1 MYLYLPFNSCFQSK
15 LFMLIV
21 FSGNTSWSMYNFRLG
36 LIKKFIQLGYQVC
49 VVAPEDN
56 FTKKIIDEGIKIVT
70 VKKLKRSGNNP
81 LQDFGLYRE
90 YISIYKKL
98 QPDFIFHYTIKPNI
112 YGTLAA
118 RFCKI
123 KSISI
128 ITGLGNAFSNNGIL
142 FRVAKLLYKVSLAYP
157 VEIWFL
163 NSSDKSI
170 FISNGIIKAHKS
182 FILPGEGVDTT
193 AFTPAVHRAE
203 NTNSTFLL
211 VSRMLYDKGIEE
223 FVQASKLLIEKGYSL
238 TSLLLGQI
246 DYDNPEVIAL
256 EVIEKWQQEGIVKY
270 LGSTNDVKPYIEN
283 VDVIVLPS
291 YREGIPKI
299 LLEAAAMEKP
309 IITTRIPGCVEV
321 VEDGVN
327 GYLCEVKNVEDLASQ
342 MEKLILLPMK
352 EREKMGYAGRKKVLA
367 DFDEKIIIDIYRQK
381 CDQYLFQKKA
391 QAVLS
396 S

>member
-1 MYLYLPFNSCFQSK
+1 
-15 LFMLIV
+15 
-21 FSGNTSWSMYNFRLG
+21 MYNFRLG
-36 LIKKFIQLGYQVC
+36 LIKKFIQLGYEVC

-56 FTKKIIDEGIKIVT
+56 FTKKIIDEGIKIIT

-90 YISIYKKL
+90 YVSIYKKL

-170 FISNGIIKAHKS
+170 FISNGIIKAHQS

-223 FVQASKLLIEKGYSL
+223 FVQASKLLLKKGYSL

-291 YREGIPKI
+291 YREGIPRI

-327 GYLCEVKNVEDLASQ
+327 GYLCQVKNVEDLASQ
-342 MEKLILLPMK
+342 MEKLILLPME
-352 EREKMGYAGRKKVLA
+352 ERKKMGDAGRKKVLA

-381 CDQYLFQKKA
+381 CDQYLFQKT
-391 QAVLS
+391 QAILS

>member
-1 MYLYLPFNSCFQSK
+1 
-15 LFMLIV
+15 MLII

-36 LIKKFIQLGYQVC
+36 LMKKFIQFGYDVC

-56 FTKKIIDEGIKIVT
+56 FTNKIIDEGIKVVT

-81 LQDFGLYRE
+81 LQDFSLYWE
-90 YISIYKKL
+90 YIGIYKKL

-128 ITGLGNAFSNNGIL
+128 ITGLGNAFSSNGIL
-142 FRVAKLLYKVSLAYP
+142 FRIAKLLYKLSLAYP

-170 FISNGIIKAHKS
+170 FISNGIIMADKG

-193 AFTPAVHRAE
+193 VFSPALHHPE
-203 NTNSTFLL
+203 NTITTFLL

-223 FVQASKLLIEKGYSL
+223 FVEASKLLLKKRYAL

-256 EVIEKWQQEGIVKY
+256 EVLEKWQQEGIVQY
-270 LGSTNDVKPYIEN
+270 LGSTNDVKAYIEN

-291 YREGIPKI
+291 YREGIPRI

-327 GYLCEVKNVEDLASQ
+327 GYLCEIKNVEDLANQ
-342 MEKLILLPMK
+342 MEKLILLPIE
-352 EREKMGYAGRKKVLA
+352 EREKMGVAGRKKVLA

-381 CDQYLFQKKA
+381 CDQYVVQKQL
-391 QAVLS
+391 QAIERS
-396 S
+396 

>member
-1 MYLYLPFNSCFQSK
+1 LC
-15 LFMLIV
+15 
-21 FSGNTSWSMYNFRLG
+21 
-36 LIKKFIQLGYQVC
+36 
-49 VVAPEDN
+49 
-56 FTKKIIDEGIKIVT
+56 
-70 VKKLKRSGNNP
+70 
-81 LQDFGLYRE
+81 RE
-90 YISIYKKL
+90 YIRIYKNL

-142 FRVAKLLYKVSLAYP
+142 FHVAKLLYKVSLAYP

-182 FILPGEGVDTT
+182 FILPGEGVNTT
-193 AFTPAVHRAE
+193 AFSPAVHRPE
-203 NTNSTFLL
+203 NTAFTFLL

-223 FVQASKLLIEKGYSL
+223 FVEASKLLLKKGYSL

-256 EVIEKWQQEGIVKY
+256 EVLEKWQQEGIVQY

-291 YREGIPKI
+291 YREGIPRI

-309 IITTRIPGCVEV
+309 IITTSIPGCVEV

-327 GYLCEVKNVEDLASQ
+327 GYLCEVKNIEDLANQ
-342 MEKLILLPMK
+342 MEKLILLPVE
-352 EREKMGYAGRKKVLA
+352 EREKMGVAGRKKVLA
-367 DFDEKIIIDIYRQK
+367 GFDEKIIIDIYRQK
-381 CDQYLFQKKA
+381 CDQYVVQK
-391 QAVLS
+391 
-396 S
+396 

>member
-1 MYLYLPFNSCFQSK
+1 
-15 LFMLIV
+15 MLII

-36 LIKKFIQLGYQVC
+36 LMKKFIQFGYDVC

-56 FTKKIIDEGIKIVT
+56 FTNKIIDEGIKVVT

-81 LQDFGLYRE
+81 FQDFSLYWE
-90 YISIYKKL
+90 YIGIYKKL

-123 KSISI
+123 KCISI
-128 ITGLGNAFSNNGIL
+128 ITGLGNAFSSNGFL
-142 FRVAKLLYKVSLAYP
+142 FRIAKLLYKLSLSYP
-157 VEIWFL
+157 VETWFL
-163 NSSDKSI
+163 NSSDQSI
-170 FISNGIIKAHKS
+170 FISNGIIKADKS
-182 FILPGEGVDTT
+182 FILPGEGVDTSV
-193 AFTPAVHRAE
+193 FRPALHRPQ
-203 NTNSTFLL
+203 NTTTTFLL

-223 FVQASKLLIEKGYSL
+223 FVEASKLLLKKRYAL

-256 EVIEKWQQEGIVKY
+256 EVLEKWQQEGIVQY
-270 LGSTNDVKPYIEN
+270 LGSTNDVKAYIEN

-291 YREGIPKI
+291 YREGIPRI

-327 GYLCEVKNVEDLASQ
+327 GYLCEIKNVEDLANQ
-342 MEKLILLPMK
+342 MEKLILLPIE
-352 EREKMGYAGRKKVLA
+352 EREKMGVAGRKKVLA

-381 CDQYLFQKKA
+381 CDQYVVQKQL
-391 QAVLS
+391 QAIERS
-396 S
+396 